1 MLALF
6 TLAAVIL
13 MPVLQRRQ
21 QVKFW
26 NDAKE
31 SRQGFA
37 VWFSETSGVK
47 SGLQREFPSPL
58 ASWLRL
64 PRLFRFF
71 DQEFSAY
78 QSVDGVLIY
87 REPPPALKSQLI
99 HHLKSCINLSRIQ
112 WLGEFDAAIASSLSR
127 CKNLSRV
134 RVLNCQSCDHLLD
147 TFAKLKHLQVI
158 ELVNCELTSEQIE
171 RLKILEQVN
180 LMVLADS
187 AVEPDQVLDT
197 QEALPDCFVVAF
209 KQSELE

>member
-1 MLALF
+1 MYK
-6 TLAAVIL
+6 
-13 MPVLQRRQ
+13 RQ
-21 QVKFW
+21 
-26 NDAKE
+26 
-31 SRQGFA
+31 
-37 VWFSETSGVK
+37 
-47 SGLQREFPSPL
+47 
-58 ASWLRL
+58 
-64 PRLFRFF
+64 
-71 DQEFSAY
+71 
-78 QSVDGVLIY
+78 
-87 REPPPALKSQLI
+87 ALKSQLI

-171 RLKILEQVN
+171 RLKTLEQVN